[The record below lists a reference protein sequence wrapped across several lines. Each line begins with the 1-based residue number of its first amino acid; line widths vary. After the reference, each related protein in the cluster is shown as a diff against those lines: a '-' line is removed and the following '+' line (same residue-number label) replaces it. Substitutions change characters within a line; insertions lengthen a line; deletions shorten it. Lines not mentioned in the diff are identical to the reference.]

1 MSKINI
7 IKRFFLVISG
17 LFIMALG
24 VALSVKANLGVSP
37 ISCIPYIYSLKFNFS
52 IGELTILMNALFAFG
67 QFLILRKKYT
77 LLHLSQLLAITV
89 FGFCIDFAMY
99 LIAELN
105 VPTYVWQV
113 FWCLLSC
120 VVIAFG
126 IFLLVKANLT
136 YLPGDGLAVVI
147 TDTYKKEF
155 GKIKVGFDSSMVT
168 IGIISSFILLHRLEG
183 VREGTVVAAL
193 LVGSMVKFYNNK
205 IHILDS
211 WLGYEAEEEI
221 LEKLPETSGDFRV
234 ITISREY
241 GSGGHKIGQEIA
253 KKLGI
258 PFYDKELINITAEE
272 SGFTAEYIQENEQKL
287 AGSLLEE
294 LYIQNYAYVKDEMPP
309 SEVLFLVQSKI
320 IRNISSKGPCVIVGR
335 CANYILK
342 DNQNCFN
349 VFIHAGKEYR
359 RSKIVNEYGVDSV
372 ISNEEIEKLDR
383 ERANYCKKY
392 TGENWKDSTN
402 YNVAIDSSFYGS
414 EQIAD
419 KLIALLPDRPAG
431 Q

>member
-1 MSKINI
+1 
-7 IKRFFLVISG
+7 
-17 LFIMALG
+17 
-24 VALSVKANLGVSP
+24 
-37 ISCIPYIYSLKFNFS
+37 
-52 IGELTILMNALFAFG
+52 MNALFAFG

-221 LEKLPETSGDFRV
+221 LEKLPETSGYFRV

-342 DNQNCFN
+342 DNPNCFN
-349 VFIHAGKEYR
+349 VFIHAGEEYR
-359 RSKIVNEYGVDSV
+359 RSKIINEYGVDSV

-383 ERANYCKKY
+383 ERANYCNKY

-419 KLIALLPDRPAG
+419 KLIALLPETVS
-431 Q
+431 QS